1 MHQRLTTDHCMVVK
15 RETVRVIMKYLDP
28 EGVFSRPR
36 RVFRRRQYSF
46 QGPNYMW
53 HLDGYDKLKPFG
65 FAIHGAING
74 YSRRILWLKVGQTN
88 NDPRVV
94 ISYYLSCIRQI
105 GTDTPREDIEITEEM
120 YCSIHSE
127 TSFQE
132 FEELAELLMEDEI
145 LSYPSTADETLV
157 VYRKLVTCFENAL

>member
-1 MHQRLTTDHCMVVK
+1 
-15 RETVRVIMKYLDP
+15 MKYLDP
-28 EGVFSRPR
+28 EGVFSCPR
-36 RVFRRRQYSF
+36 RVFRRRQYSV
-46 QGPNYMW
+46 QGPNCMW

-88 NDPRVV
+88 NGPMVV

-120 YCSIHSE
+120 YCSTHSE